1 MNKGAAII
9 MLYFKNSEL
18 ASTYHVSVRTVRNWI
33 ESARQGKSDL
43 ALYEHGSRYYVS
55 NTSGNLALIEKL
67 VAEGKK
73 YRPHHTVRT
82 VTPKPEFYKLFN
94 DYQIRDIITSLE
106 VHHEIP
112 CQYGYFDK
120 GAEIWDEYTWKLEN
134 EESPNNINMTRK
146 LLALDEKYLDELLE
160 SYDLVNVVDLGVGN
174 GLPAKDLLGK
184 LIDTDKLG
192 SYIGIDIS
200 RDMLKIAQ
208 NNIDEWFGGNV
219 TFEGHELDFSRD
231 YFGDI
236 LAQHHI
242 EKPDKRLCNVVLFF
256 GGTAQNF
263 RSQDDVFRVINRSMG
278 LNDILLY
285 IQKLDSESSRR
296 YFDFSSGKEKILP
309 TQEKFLADLLGIRED
324 CYELDM
330 GYDSQLKMRYIRL
343 GLSTPLLFAFK
354 SQAGSYE
361 TKLEKGDRILLW
373 RAWQNS
379 AIDIVSKLDR
389 NGFDILQTTQ
399 TRKQEYMLTVSQVKH
414 S

>member
-1 MNKGAAII
+1 

-106 VHHEIP
+106 VYHEIP

-160 SYDLVNVVDLGVGN
+160 SYDLVNIVDLGVGN

-285 IQKLDSESSRR
+285 AQKLDTLLSRR
-296 YFDFSSGKEKILP
+296 HFNFSTKGQSYVLP
-309 TQEKFLADLLGIRED
+309 TQDMAALVGLDGE
-324 CYELDM
+324 CYEVERD
-330 GYDSQLKMRYIRL
+330 YNEQERIRYIQL
-343 GLSTPLLFAFK
+343 NL
-354 SQAGSYE
+354 
-361 TKLEKGDRILLW
+361 KLALELEFRSPKGTYVVNFEKGDRILLW

>member
-1 MNKGAAII
+1 
-9 MLYFKNSEL
+9 MLYYKNAEL

-33 ESARQGKSDL
+33 ESARQGKNDL
-43 ALYEHGSRYYVS
+43 TLHEHAGRHYVS

-67 VAEGKK
+67 VAQGKK
-73 YRPHHTVRT
+73 YRPHHTVKT

-120 GAEIWDEYTWKLEN
+120 GAEIWNDYTWKLES
-134 EESPNNINMTRK
+134 EEAPNNINMTRK

-160 SYDLVNVVDLGVGN
+160 TYDLVNVVDLGVGN
-174 GLPAKDLLGK
+174 GLPAKDLLSKLKSAGK
-184 LIDTDKLG
+184 LG
-192 SYIGIDIS
+192 RYIGVDIS
-200 RDMLKIAQ
+200 RDMLNIAQ
-208 NNIDEWFGGNV
+208 KNIVDWFGDTV
-219 TFEGHELDFSRD
+219 IFEPHELDFSRD

-242 EKPDKRLCNVVLFF
+242 EKPDKKLCNIVLFF

-263 RSQDDVFRVINRSMG
+263 RSQDDVFRVINSSMG

-285 IQKLDSESSRR
+285 AQKLDTLHSRGH
-296 YFDFSSGKEKILP
+296 FNFSTKGQSYVLP
-309 TQEKFLADLLGIRED
+309 MKDMADLVGLSKD
-324 CYELDM
+324 CYEIERN
-330 GYDSQLKMRYIRL
+330 YDETARVRYIQL
-343 GLSTPLLFAFK
+343 NLILPLEIEFR
-354 SQAGSYE
+354 SQHGTYRV
-361 TKLEKGDRILLW
+361 TLDKGHKVLLW

-399 TRKQEYMLTVSQVKH
+399 TRSQEYMLTVSQVKH